1 MKSYNLIDEA
11 HEAIADYEKWQEG
24 SPAPE
29 KTEVK
34 ISYYTLVEGQSIV
47 LPFKATNSYPDI
59 TISGNTTIFTPSHN
73 NEFIRLFNYG
83 NVRHYVSYIFVSVSE
98 APTVNLY
105 SGNYNVHGEREV
117 TGYKLPATFS
127 PNVYVTDKDGV
138 RPSAI
143 LSPFITNTV
152 YENALYI
159 NSNPNGHGLQGVF
172 IKNTQVTQTD
182 SLPDGYVKP
191 TILTDT
197 EVKQLSYMST
207 PPVEEY
213 NFIPLTNIG
222 TIADR
227 DYRLNTRFDFPDLDA
242 IDPSKPKFNSV
253 AIWLNGS
260 HSIPVK
266 TTNTLT
272 NNLLD
277 ITAGNLQIR

>member
-11 HEAIADYEKWQEG
+11 HETIADYEKWQEG
-24 SPAPE
+24 TPTPE

-34 ISYYTLVEGQSIV
+34 ISYYALIEGEPLV
-47 LPFKATNSYPDI
+47 LPFKAENSYPDI
-59 TISGNTTIFTPSHN
+59 TISGDTTIFKPSNN

-83 NVRHYVSYIFVSVSE
+83 NVRHYVSYVFVSISE
-98 APTVNLY
+98 APTVNMY
-105 SGNYNVHGEREV
+105 SGNYNIYGARDIIGH
-117 TGYKLPATFS
+117 KLPQTFS
-127 PNVYVTDKDGV
+127 PNVYVVDKDGV

-143 LSPFITNTV
+143 LTPNSTSN
-152 YENALYI
+152 YANALYI
-159 NSNPNGHGLQGVF
+159 DSNPNGHGLQGVF

-191 TILTDT
+191 TIITDQMVNDLT
-197 EVKQLSYMST
+197 YST
-207 PPVEEY
+207 NTLVETF

-227 DYRLNTRFDFPDLDA
+227 DYRLNTRFDLPDLDA
-242 IDPSKPKFNSV
+242 IDSSKPKFNSV
-253 AIWLNGS
+253 AIWLNGA
-260 HSIPVK
+260 HSVPIK